1 MRVRPVRRDD
11 LGTMGRIAAV
21 ALWEEWHDL
30 LRVDTLGRLLA
41 RECSAATMS
50 RRLLRGG
57 MLVAEGSAGTIG
69 AYVDAVPRAG
79 AVAVTALAVDPAW
92 RGQGLGRLLVGAVA
106 DRSMPAALCTDVMLG
121 SPQAEG
127 FLEHLGFVPGEVIPC
142 SRFDEVVVERRW
154 WLAPR
159 RDQSAWPLPWLG

>member
-1 MRVRPVRRDD
+1 MRVRSVRRDD
-11 LGTMGRIAAV
+11 LGTIGRIAAA

-30 LRVDTLGRLLA
+30 LRGNTLGRVLA
-41 RECSAATMS
+41 HECSGATMA

-57 MLVAEGSAGTIG
+57 MLVAEDTAGAIG
-69 AYVDAVPRAG
+69 GYVDAVPRAG
-79 AVAVTALAVDPAW
+79 AVAMTALAVDPAQ

-121 SPQAEG
+121 SLQAEG

-154 WLAPR
+154 WLADR
-159 RDQSAWPLPWLG
+159 RDQSTSPLPWLG